1 MGYAGEGG
9 NPFEKGLSPFPAPP
23 SPFLKLLMF
32 KGRGEEERHAFR
44 QFLFEGELFSSR
56 GKNTAFPQPLYE
68 IHAQKKVAA
77 RLGQRPFFM
86 SFARNR
92 RRRERYI
99 SR

>member
-1 MGYAGEGG
+1 MRGKGETLLK
-9 NPFEKGLSPFPAPP
+9 KGFPPSPAPP

-32 KGRGEEERHAFR
+32 KGRDEEERHAFR
-44 QFLFEGELFSSR
+44 QFLFEGERFSSR

-86 SFARNR
+86 SLARNR